1 MKWNYIKFG
10 DLYAINSRNGLTKP
24 SRVRGNGYKMI
35 NMGELFANDRIYD
48 IPMELVP
55 LNDTEKINAKVEV
68 GDLLFARQSL
78 ALEGAGKCS
87 IVLEVSPLTVFESHL
102 IRVRLVNKANS
113 MFYYYYFRSQ
123 LSPIKSI
130 VSQCAQAGIR
140 GSDLQELCIPF
151 PSKESQ
157 DKIASI
163 LEKYDDLIENNQK
176 QIKLL
181 EEAAQRLYKEWFV
194 DFRFPGYEN
203 AKFIDGIPEGWRK
216 EPICNIVSY
225 EIGGGWGEDYLK
237 EQNDKPAFV
246 IRGTDLHGITHGDIL
261 SIPYRYHTQ
270 SNLASRI
277 LQDGDIVFEVSGGSK
292 TEGVARTLL
301 IRKELLEIY
310 GSPVMCA
317 SFCKLIRLVDN
328 SLSQYMYNTLQYLR
342 LSGKTSEFDKKSA
355 SSIVNYRWKD
365 FLSQQDVLI
374 PPLTIIEAY
383 NRLAECYYYKIINQS
398 KMIECLKNARDRLLP
413 KLMSG
418 EIEV

>member
-78 ALEGAGKCS
+78 VLEGAGKCS

-102 IRVRLVNKANS
+102 IRVRLVNEANS

-157 DKIASI
+157 DNIASI

-181 EEAAQRLYKEWFV
+181 EEVAQRLYKEWFV

-203 AKFIDGIPEGWRK
+203 AKFIDDIPEGWRK
-216 EPICNIVSY
+216 QKISDFGEIKTGKTPSTTKESYYGGHIPFVKIPDMHNCIYPIATEATLTIEGANTQKNQFIPKNSIMVSCIGTVGLVNISTEPCQTNQQINSI
-225 EIGGGWGEDYLK
+225 
-237 EQNDKPAFV
+237 
-246 IRGTDLHGITHGDIL
+246 IL
-261 SIPYRYHTQ
+261 SDEKDLYYVYSTMKR
-270 SNLASRI
+270 LKA
-277 LQDGDIVFEVSGGSK
+277 LL
-292 TEGVARTLL
+292 EGVGSNGATMTNVN
-301 IRKELLEIY
+301 KTKFGNLE
-310 GSPVMCA
+310 
-317 SFCKLIRLVDN
+317 
-328 SLSQYMYNTLQYLR
+328 
-342 LSGKTSEFDKKSA
+342 
-355 SSIVNYRWKD
+355 
-365 FLSQQDVLI
+365 VLY
-374 PPLTIIEAY
+374 P
-383 NRLAECYYYKIINQS
+383 NDD
-398 KMIECLKNARDRLLP
+398 LKNKYFNNCKAIFEKIFVLSVGIEKLTQARDRLLP